1 VRVGLWICGRGDGD
15 AGLGAYVGEDWLDDV
30 EVSHLCAAEGW
41 ELEPDDKEGLES
53 KVPRDIVEDDT
64 EGEGFEE
71 VEEAKDDPV
80 GEPLYV
86 VMGRGRFNGLERQ
99 VGG

>member
-1 VRVGLWICGRGDGD
+1 MVS
-15 AGLGAYVGEDWLDDV
+15 GEETDTTTEKEGV
-30 EVSHLCAAEGW
+30 KEGGKQGKGNIKRKTYAEGW
-41 ELEPDDKEGLES
+41 ELEPDNKERLEGE
-53 KVPRDIVEDDT
+53 VPRNIVEDDT

-71 VEEAKDDPV
+71 VEEAKYDPV